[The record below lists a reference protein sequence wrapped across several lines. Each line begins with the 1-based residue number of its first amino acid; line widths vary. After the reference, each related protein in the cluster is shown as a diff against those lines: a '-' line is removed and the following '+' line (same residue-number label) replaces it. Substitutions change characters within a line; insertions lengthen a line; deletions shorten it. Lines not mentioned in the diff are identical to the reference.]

1 MDGCLRHQLVSYV
14 TVISIKRIWSVWL
27 GVLPPSLPLPSLSPL
42 LLLSPSKLLLPPIAS
57 IR

>member
-27 GVLPPSLPLPSLSPL
+27 GVLPPSLSPL